1 MHYDFDSDDFC
12 KRFLSEC
19 LRQNL
24 DLAQRT
30 LKLFKNSNCQ
40 DKDDI
45 FSIISIAM
53 LFNHASPRIW

>member
-30 LKLFKNSNCQ
+30 LKLLKIQILSQEGLVN
-40 DKDDI
+40 I
-45 FSIISIAM
+45 F
-53 LFNHASPRIW
+53 